1 MNAEVTPENRG
12 NAPDSGQGGEPAAL
26 EQKMDMLGRMG
37 GAFAHDFNNHLAAIS
52 GNLELLERKL
62 ADRPDLLVF
71 VREALAGAAEGAA
84 LTRKMLAFAGRQPLY
99 PAALDPAGKIRAL
112 ESELRHILGGG
123 IRLRME
129 LDSDIWPISAD
140 AGQFEAALKNLAA
153 NARDASGGDGEVVI
167 AARNAELRA
176 AYHSAFAVIEPGRY
190 VRISV
195 RDNGGGIDEKIL
207 PLVLDPF
214 FSSKGGRGAG
224 LGLSTA
230 YGFVRQSRGHL
241 DIECAD
247 GACVSLYF
255 PACP

>member
-140 AGQFEAALKNLAA
+140 AGQFEAALKNQ
-153 NARDASGGDGEVVI
+153 RG
-167 AARNAELRA
+167 AARRLSFGVRGDRA
-176 AYHSAFAVIEPGRY
+176 
-190 VRISV
+190 
-195 RDNGGGIDEKIL
+195 
-207 PLVLDPF
+207 
-214 FSSKGGRGAG
+214 GA
-224 LGLSTA
+224 L
-230 YGFVRQSRGHL
+230 
-241 DIECAD
+241 
-247 GACVSLYF
+247 
-255 PACP
+255 CPDFRAR